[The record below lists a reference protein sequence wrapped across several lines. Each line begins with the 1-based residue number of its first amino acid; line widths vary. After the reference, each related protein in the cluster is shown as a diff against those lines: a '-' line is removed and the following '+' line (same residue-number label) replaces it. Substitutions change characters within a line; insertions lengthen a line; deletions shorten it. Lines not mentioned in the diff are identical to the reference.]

1 MIRIFDKESLGDR
14 SILKRCSEP
23 DPKITASVSEIIAKV
38 RAEGDKALR
47 EYSMRF
53 DGACPECLELPKEEL
68 ENAANMVQPELLDVI
83 REAAKRIERYH
94 RAQIKSSYV
103 VEGEGTLLMQKL
115 RPLDRVG
122 AYVPGGTAPYPSTV
136 LMNLVPAKLAGV
148 GEIIMVS
155 PPTCNGAISPVILAT
170 AYIAGVD
177 RVFQVG
183 GAQAVAAL
191 AYGTES
197 IPKVDKIVGP
207 GNAYVAEAKRQV
219 FGAVGID
226 LVAGPS
232 EIFVIADD
240 TCVPEIVAADMLSQ
254 AEHDVLSTAVLATT
268 SAEFAAKVADELEK
282 QLSVLPRENIA
293 RKSIENNGMILITD
307 SIEDAISMANDLAPE
322 HLELCVDNP
331 FDYVNQIRNA
341 GSVFLG
347 KNCPEALGDYFS
359 GTNHTLPTGGS
370 ANYGSPLSVDDFV
383 KKTAFTYYTREALEE
398 VMDSVALFARHEEL
412 EGHARSI
419 LSRRKY

>member
-1 MIRIFDKESLGDR
+1 MIKILKKEDIGDGE
-14 SILKRCSEP
+14 ILKRNSEP
-23 DPKITASVSEIIAKV
+23 DPEITAVVAGIISDV
-38 RAEGDKALR
+38 RRRGDEAVR
-47 EYSMRF
+47 EYSLRF
-53 DGACPECLELPKEEL
+53 DGACPDVFELTRGEIEKSLEETD
-68 ENAANMVQPELLDVI
+68 AELLSVMK
-83 REAAKRIERYH
+83 EAYSRIEKYH
-94 RAQIKSSYV
+94 KAQLRQSYTV
-103 VEGEGTLLMQKL
+103 DGEGSCLMQKV

-136 LMNLVPAKLAGV
+136 LMNLAPAKIAGV
-148 GEIIMVS
+148 KEIIMVS
-155 PPTCNGAISPVILAT
+155 PPTCNGRISPAILA
-170 AYIAGVD
+170 AACISGVD

-191 AYGTES
+191 AYGTQS

-232 EIFVIADD
+232 EIFVVADG
-240 TCVPEIVAADMLSQ
+240 TCDAKTVAADMLSQ

-268 SAEFAAKVADELEK
+268 SEELAYKVADEIEA
-282 QLSVLPRENIA
+282 QLKVLPREDIA
-293 RKSIENNGMILITD
+293 RKSIETNGKILITG
-307 SIEDAISMANDLAPE
+307 SVEEAIALANTLAPE
-322 HLELCVDNP
+322 HLEICVDNP
-331 FDYVNQIRNA
+331 FDYVNLVKNA

-370 ANYGSPLSVDDFV
+370 ANYGSPLSVDDFI
-383 KKTAFTYYTREALEE
+383 KKTAFTYYSRDAILD
-398 VMDSVALFARHEEL
+398 VMDSVALFARAEGL

-419 LSRRKY
+419 LSRR